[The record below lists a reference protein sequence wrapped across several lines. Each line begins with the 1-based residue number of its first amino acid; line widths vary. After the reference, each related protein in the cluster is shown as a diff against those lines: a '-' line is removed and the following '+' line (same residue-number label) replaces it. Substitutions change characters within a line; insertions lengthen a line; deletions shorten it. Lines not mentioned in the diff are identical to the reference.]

1 MSEVLLAFVLILG
14 LPVLIVAGFFLI
26 WVLKILTRGG
36 PHKRDEAQA
45 EETRLIQELHQ
56 GLLKMEERIE
66 ALETILLDAEK
77 KEDRK

>member
-1 MSEVLLAFVLILG
+1 MSAVLWAFVLILG
-14 LPVLIVAGFFLI
+14 LPVVVVAGFFLI
-26 WVLKILTRGG
+26 WALKILTRGG
-36 PHKRDEAQA
+36 TYERDEVQA

-56 GLLKMEERIE
+56 GLLKMDERIE